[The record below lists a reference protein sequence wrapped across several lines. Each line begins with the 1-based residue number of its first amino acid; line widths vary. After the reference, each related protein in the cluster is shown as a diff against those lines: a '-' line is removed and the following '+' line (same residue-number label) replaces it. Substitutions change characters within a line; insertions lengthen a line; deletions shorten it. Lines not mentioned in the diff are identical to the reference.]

1 MPDVISSDHLAL
13 ASNTQ
18 SLSCLSVLYFS
29 VITWTLIDTCCVTGL
44 RGPKIKVLVLSRIG
58 ALFHNVL
65 FCLKHFSRA
74 KEVQL
79 FYVLTSSSFLKW

>member
-1 MPDVISSDHLAL
+1 MPDIISSDHLAL

-44 RGPKIKVLVLSRIG
+44 GGPKIKVLVLSRIG

-65 FCLKHFSRA
+65 LLGPKAPSQ
-74 KEVQL
+74 EMQSV
-79 FYVLTSSSFLKW
+79 SSFWFFLGSSF